1 MQEEDDNMTE
11 IANSIFSDLLSEN
24 PDQAVSAFGPHRVVP
39 DRWKGM
45 SEEQLKRIRE
55 EQMRQVEEKKVNITT
70 LTNLVF
76 VFKITLFYP
85 LFFKAPRGGRSLR
98 TRGIRPPTIVRSAS
112 WPHSRTSN
120 RTKHKRLGKASG
132 RREQEDRLRTKAA
145 QRLPKQ
151 SRLYKPTDGC
161 LFHAIQHVNSINKKT
176 RLYLIFNSPYDYY
189 YYYSIIG
196 SSFIFSFL
204 I

>member
-70 LTNLVF
+70 LTNLFF
-76 VFKITLFYP
+76 VFKVKLFY
-85 LFFKAPRGGRSLR
+85 LFL
-98 TRGIRPPTIVRSAS
+98 SA
-112 WPHSRTSN
+112 
-120 RTKHKRLGKASG
+120 KRRKIA
-132 RREQEDRLRTKAA
+132 
-145 QRLPKQ
+145 
-151 SRLYKPTDGC
+151 
-161 LFHAIQHVNSINKKT
+161 
-176 RLYLIFNSPYDYY
+176 
-189 YYYSIIG
+189 
-196 SSFIFSFL
+196 
-204 I
+204 